1 MPRFTVKVLT
11 SGADDGW
18 AGIVG
23 ARSAKEPE
31 MIAFIMMIEAVLA
44 LAGLMALCR
53 LTRYQGRRM
62 QLEDRAE
69 HVLQAR
75 YRR

>member
-1 MPRFTVKVLT
+1 
-11 SGADDGW
+11 
-18 AGIVG
+18 
-23 ARSAKEPE
+23 

-53 LTRYQGRRM
+53 LTRYPARRM

-69 HVLQAR
+69 RVLQPR